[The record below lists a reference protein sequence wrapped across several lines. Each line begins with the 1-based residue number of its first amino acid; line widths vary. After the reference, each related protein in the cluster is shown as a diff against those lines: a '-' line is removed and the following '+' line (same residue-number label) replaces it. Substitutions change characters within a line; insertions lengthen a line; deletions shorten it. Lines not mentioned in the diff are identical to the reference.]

1 MRKDQ
6 KRGIRKR
13 GGGGGDGEKHTAA
26 KTTTEGKGQELV
38 VTVPNLPGGPEKAV
52 DERKGQGG
60 RMVAGGGA
68 QGPGRRALTALEF
81 QGLSLVPH
89 EAEWFA
95 NIDNP
100 RTRRA
105 YRSDIH
111 EFMGFVQ
118 IGRPEEFRIVTRAH
132 VLAWRKDLEG
142 RELGGAT
149 IRRKLAALSSLFEH
163 LCDANAVTHNPVK
176 GVKRPKVESYEGK
189 TPALGDGQARALLDA
204 PGAET
209 EKGRRDRAILSVLLY
224 HGLRREE
231 LSTLKVRDIHPRRG
245 VLHLR
250 VHGKGGKVRYLPLH
264 PGTAE
269 LVVDYLEAA
278 GHAEETAGAL
288 FRPVKN
294 NVGGTVEGAIT
305 ADGIYKMVKHYAERV
320 GVNIEGFGAH
330 SLRAT
335 AATNALDHEADI
347 AKVQE
352 WLGHANIATTRLY
365 DRGKA
370 RPEDSRRLR

>member
-1 MRKDQ
+1 MTKVT
-6 KRGIRKR
+6 
-13 GGGGGDGEKHTAA
+13 GGAGSPPAASDVEKHGAEEA
-26 KTTTEGKGQELV
+26 MNEGKGQLV
-38 VTVPNLPGGPEKAV
+38 V
-52 DERKGQGG
+52 
-60 RMVAGGGA
+60 VAGGGLA
-68 QGPGRRALTALEF
+68 RGGDRRVLTAAEF
-81 QGLSLVPH
+81 QGLADVPL
-89 EAEWFA
+89 EAKWFA

-105 YRSDIH
+105 YRIDIH
-111 EFMGFVQ
+111 EFMGCVG

-132 VLAWRKDLEG
+132 VLAWRKDLET

-209 EKGRRDRAILSVLLY
+209 LKGRRDRAILSVLLY

-231 LSTLKVRDIHPRRG
+231 LCTLKVRDIHQRRG

-250 VHGKGGKVRYLPLH
+250 VHGKGGKLRYLPLH

-269 LVVDYLEAA
+269 LVTDYLEAV
-278 GHAEETAGAL
+278 GHGEDLGGAL
-288 FRPVKN
+288 FRPVRN
-294 NVGGTVEGAIT
+294 NTGGTMEGAVT
-305 ADGIYKMVKHYAERV
+305 ADGVYKMVQRYAERV

-347 AKVQE
+347 TKVQE

-365 DRGKA
+365 DRRKT
-370 RPEDSRRLR
+370 RPEDSPTFKVRC